1 VCQIDEK
8 DFVAGRGHRK
18 SREQRYYEKLKGY
31 IDKLREYVVKIK
43 ICGPDRNSYSKT
55 DTSATFMRIKT
66 DYMGNDHLLPAYN
79 IQIGVADEYI
89 AVVDVMQYRSDIHG
103 AMLRMNRSIQ
113 AEGTFGI
120 MKYDRW
126 YKRMK
131 LREAA

>member
-1 VCQIDEK
+1 MCQIDEK

-18 SREQRYYEKLKGY
+18 SREQ
-31 IDKLREYVVKIK
+31 
-43 ICGPDRNSYSKT
+43 
-55 DTSATFMRIKT
+55 
-66 DYMGNDHLLPAYN
+66 LLPAYN

-89 AVVDVMQYRSDIHG
+89 AVVDVMQYRSDIHR

-126 YKRMK
+126 YKRTVRRGLESVRLELFLVSIGHNLYKYHNIRMK
-131 LREAA
+131 LRGVA